1 MRTSS
6 KVAAGLSAGAIAAAA
21 LLYLAVSSAGHQ
33 SAPDPSCCLTRTG
46 AASSVT
52 LDPSLFAGRVRHAYA
67 IARDNPALLMQLHC
81 YCGCDK
87 TDGHKNLLD
96 CFRDKH
102 GASCEICVDEAEEA
116 DRLAQQGTPVE
127 QIGDFLRERFA
138 HGS

>member
-1 MRTSS
+1 MRTRS
-6 KVAAGLSAGAIAAAA
+6 KVAAGLSAGTIAVAA
-21 LLYLAVSSAGHQ
+21 LLYLAVRSARPQ
-33 SAPDPSCCLTRTG
+33 SAPDPACCLTRTG
-46 AASSVT
+46 AVSSGT
-52 LDPSLFAGRVRHAYA
+52 LDPSLFDGPVRRAYT

-116 DRLAQQGTPVE
+116 QRLAQQGTPVE
-127 QIGDFLRERFA
+127 QIRDFLRERFA